1 MKTHLLL
8 LATALLASPTFA
20 SGNYATPGL
29 CGPDFEPWDL
39 NCDGKIDGDEA
50 AESQREYHEYN
61 NARHIPAAREGIS
74 DAEVAAW
81 NEWAEKNK
89 NPNQVGEWQLI
100 YSGSTTGSVN
110 IASNISDVYVVTSGS
125 GDVGRM
131 FPRNSKSML
140 VSSNIC
146 SSQHLSSTSTTTVY
160 VKWDGNKL
168 TGGSDRYDTAYGPKT
183 CAITIKEV
191 YVR

>member
-1 MKTHLLL
+1 MKTYLLL
-8 LATALLASPTFA
+8 LTSALLASPTFA
-20 SGNYATPGL
+20 AGNYATPGL
-29 CGPDFEPWDL
+29 CGPGFEPWDL

-50 AESQREYHEYN
+50 EESQREYHEYN

-81 NEWAEKNK
+81 NEWAKTQK
-89 NPNQVGEWQLI
+89 PNQLDKWQLI

-110 IASNISDVYVVTSGS
+110 IGSNVSDVYVVTSNNS
-125 GDVGRM
+125 AVGRM
-131 FPRNSKSML
+131 FPRDSKPAL
-140 VSSNIC
+140 VGSTIC
-146 SSQHLSSTSTTTVY
+146 SSGHNSTTVY

-168 TGGSDRYDTAYGPKT
+168 TGSTDRYYTDQGTKT
-183 CAITIKEV
+183 CSIAIKEV